1 MRTFRRLIFWA
12 LPVIGMGL
20 GYAWAY
26 IDFHGL
32 LKSWQLAGR
41 PAENVAR
48 IVGIKTGPELLVE
61 SQTGRLYS
69 LAWNFSKETAL
80 PSQISWENV
89 AEEEVKMVAAKDWG
103 ADYAALP
110 PPFPVEQLYETEYLY
125 KVEGKGELRAALDK
139 DGNIWVWNH
148 QSAGLAGVVFT
159 FYPVYGFLIGLL
171 IALAV
176 SGINSFTGRRRLV
189 PQEG

>member
-1 MRTFRRLIFWA
+1 MRTFRTLVLWA

-20 GYAWAY
+20 GYALAH

-32 LKSWQLAGR
+32 LISWQLAGR

-69 LAWNFSKETAL
+69 LAWDFSVDTDL
-80 PSQISWENV
+80 PSQNSWENV
-89 AEEEVKMVAAKDWG
+89 AEEEVKMVITRDWG
-103 ADYAALP
+103 EDYVKLP
-110 PPFPVEQLYETEYLY
+110 PPFPVMQSYEMEYQY
-125 KVEGKGELRAALDK
+125 KIEGKGELRAALDG
-139 DGNIWVWNH
+139 DGDIWVWNH
-148 QSAGLAGVVFT
+148 QSAGLAGVVFF
-159 FYPVYGFLIGLL
+159 FYPAFGFLIGLL

-176 SGINSFTGRRRLV
+176 SGVNWFVSNQRLV
-189 PQEG
+189 WQER